1 MTILQAKILTPIISS
16 GLERTIPTAI
26 KIGPMMSIT
35 TNQLYQLFLTMI
47 RPSIPMKIGTIA
59 DEK

>member
-1 MTILQAKILTPIISS
+1 MIILQAKMLTPMISS
-16 GLERTIPTAI
+16 GLEKTIPIAI
-26 KIGPMMSIT
+26 KIGPMISMT

-47 RPSIPMKIGTIA
+47 RPSIPIKIGTIA